1 MKKIVL
7 LCCTIFLLTGCGNN
21 MEEDSPPI
29 IYDNYGRDILPGDV
43 DYYYTFTG
51 ESKHFSFSD
60 GLANYQD
67 NKAELDIKGLKQK
80 SNEEFTATI
89 SVYFNDKFLSSKTY
103 DNESIKIQNKIVGE
117 YGYKIKR
124 NADGNMYGEIDA
136 FMETRPEEFEKA
148 IKVVANY
155 CDSQNN
161 CEEEIFTLNIEK
173 HE

>member
-1 MKKIVL
+1 MKRIIL
-7 LCCTIFLLTGCGNN
+7 LCCAIFLLTGC
-21 MEEDSPPI
+21 EKKLDDTTHI
-29 IYDNYGRDILPGDV
+29 IYDDYGRDILPGDA

-60 GLANYQD
+60 GMANYKD
-67 NKAELDIKGLKQK
+67 NKAEFYIKGLKQK
-80 SNEEFTATI
+80 KNEEFIATI
-89 SVYFNDKFLSSKTY
+89 SVYFNDEYFSSKRF
-103 DNESIKIQNKIVGE
+103 DNESIKTNDNVTGVSGK
-117 YGYKIKR
+117 KIKR

-155 CDSQNN
+155 CDGQNN